1 MANSF
6 GNALENFFNVGGWP
20 TAYVDRAYLWDYPE
34 PNNINQALEAAEGTV
49 NVGLAIE
56 SSLSGSTLDITI
68 KQGFLEN
75 MSNVKL
81 LVFVLEDGI
90 LTDQEN
96 YTNYYGGVLTITD
109 FEHNGVLRYVAT
121 DIMGDATPSIL
132 GIHEQ
137 SFSVNLSSYGV
148 LNPSKTGILAM
159 LVNDNAR
166 VLYNAQYAPSNET
179 QDFD

>member
-1 MANSF
+1 
-6 GNALENFFNVGGWP
+6 
-20 TAYVDRAYLWDYPE
+20 
-34 PNNINQALEAAEGTV
+34 
-49 NVGLAIE
+49 LAIE
-56 SSLSGSTLDITI
+56 SSLSGSNLDITI

-90 LTDQEN
+90 ITDQSN
-96 YTNYYGGVLTITD
+96 YTSYYGGSSTITD

-121 DIMGDATPSIL
+121 NIMGDATPSIL

-148 LNPSKTGILAM
+148 LNPSNTGILAM
-159 LVNDNAR
+159 LVNDTAR